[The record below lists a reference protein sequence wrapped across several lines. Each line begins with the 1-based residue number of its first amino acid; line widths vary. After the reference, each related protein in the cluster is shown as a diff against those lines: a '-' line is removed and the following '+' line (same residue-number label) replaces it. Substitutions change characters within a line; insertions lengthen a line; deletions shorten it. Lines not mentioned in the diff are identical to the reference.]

1 MSMKYYSRLIKC
13 LTVTSIAAL
22 LVACGGGGGDESA
35 STGSLSLSVA
45 DAPVDMADVVVVEFT
60 GVELQHSGGDR
71 IIFDFTTESDGV
83 EPDGPCVVDPT
94 ACQIDLLALT
104 DGASEFL
111 LKDEVVPSG
120 KYNWARLLVKA
131 ELGVRDTYI
140 MVGGMEYEMI
150 IPSGAKS
157 GLKLNRGFVVPAGG
171 EADFTIDFDLRKSV
185 NNPEGLTY
193 MGADV
198 YKLRPTLRTVDNAE
212 VGVLMGNVDSAL
224 ITDGCSGA
232 VYVFNA
238 GATPD
243 DEDGDDGDPITSG
256 LLKDDYSYKVPYL
269 AEGEYLAAF
278 TCDAEIDL
286 AGTDEAVV
294 FSSESP
300 VTITAGQNTT
310 QNFPPTP

>member
-1 MSMKYYSRLIKC
+1 MDQVMSMKYYSRLIKC

-45 DAPVDMADVVVVEFT
+45 DAPVDMADEVVVEFT

-71 IIFDFTTESDGV
+71 IMFDFTT

-120 KYNWARLLVKA
+120 KYSWARLLVKA

-140 MVGGMEYEMI
+140 VVGGMEYEMI

-294 FSSESP
+294 FSSEAP